1 MKNNHRNRK
10 RTNLYTQGQQF
21 AARVLF
27 IVGLL
32 GSGLGNVLAAPG
44 SEEISTSVLAELN
57 EEGLS
62 AEAQKLLQYV
72 SYLDQDSNSLIP
84 RSLMVALL
92 DIDQDQLTE
101 VCNSV
106 DASGLMNKIC
116 DDQDTMLGLTAN
128 AVPNSYKI
136 DPTTVLP
143 QLVKGLV
150 RVLPKLSDIEVS
162 VDTSWETEV
171 KLYRPHADK
180 VLKALKET
188 SQVVPSQ
195 GIDTFLLIMGKYY
208 YEKYEY
214 EAAWDYYKYYFN
226 KYKSMHEDEE
236 ATDAS
241 QSRVAAVEAFGNLG
255 AQLQDKREEVL
266 AILRQVAANGTKIKE
281 FREAAEE
288 ALKKLQ
294 SPGSSASPNLG
305 CVKSPK
311 KSIKSFWK
319 LAIRALGSDS

>member
-1 MKNNHRNRK
+1 MMNKPLAIANKPFRAMKVNPSKERSF
-10 RTNLYTQGQQF
+10 YTQGQQF

-92 DIDQDQLTE
+92 DLDQDQLTE

-106 DASGLMNKIC
+106 DSLGLMSKIC

-128 AVPNSYKI
+128 VVLNPYKI
-136 DPTTVLP
+136 NPTTVLP

-150 RVLPKLSDIEVS
+150 KVLPRLSDIEAS

-171 KLYRPHADK
+171 RLYRPHVDK

-208 YEKYEY
+208 YERYDY

-241 QSRVAAVEAFGNLG
+241 QSQGDTEDKKQSRVAAVEALGNLG

-266 AILRQVAANGTKIKE
+266 AILRQVAANGTEIKE
-281 FREAAEE
+281 VREAAEE

-294 SPGSSASPNLG
+294 SPGSSAS
-305 CVKSPK
+305 
-311 KSIKSFWK
+311 
-319 LAIRALGSDS
+319 

>member
-1 MKNNHRNRK
+1 MMNKPLAIAEKPFRAMKVNPSKERSF
-10 RTNLYTQGQQF
+10 YTQGQQF

-92 DIDQDQLTE
+92 DLDQDQLTE

-106 DASGLMNKIC
+106 DALGLMNKIC

-128 AVPNSYKI
+128 VVLNPYKI
-136 DPTTVLP
+136 NPTTVLP

-150 RVLPKLSDIEVS
+150 KVLPRLSDIEAS

-171 KLYRPHADK
+171 RLYRPHVDK

-208 YEKYEY
+208 YERYDY

-241 QSRVAAVEAFGNLG
+241 QSRVAAVEALGNLG

-266 AILRQVAANGTKIKE
+266 AILRQVAANGTEIKE
-281 FREAAEE
+281 VREAAEE

-294 SPGSSASPNLG
+294 SPGSSAS
-305 CVKSPK
+305 
-311 KSIKSFWK
+311 
-319 LAIRALGSDS
+319 

>member
-1 MKNNHRNRK
+1 MKNNNSK
-10 RTNLYTQGQQF
+10 INLYTQGQQF
-21 AARVLF
+21 ATRVLF

-92 DIDQDQLTE
+92 DLDQDQLTE

-106 DASGLMNKIC
+106 DALGLMSKIC

-128 AVPNSYKI
+128 VVLNPYKI
-136 DPTTVLP
+136 NPTTVLP

-150 RVLPKLSDIEVS
+150 KVLPRLSDIEAS

-171 KLYRPHADK
+171 RLYRPHVDK

-208 YEKYEY
+208 YERYDY

-241 QSRVAAVEAFGNLG
+241 QSLVAAVEALGNLG

-266 AILRQVAANGTKIKE
+266 AILRQVAANGTEIKE
-281 FREAAEE
+281 VREAAEE

-294 SPGSSASPNLG
+294 SPGSSAS
-305 CVKSPK
+305 
-311 KSIKSFWK
+311 
-319 LAIRALGSDS
+319 

>member
-21 AARVLF
+21 VARVLF

-72 SYLDQDSNSLIP
+72 SYLDQDLNSLIP
-84 RSLMVALL
+84 CSLIVALL
-92 DIDQDQLTE
+92 DLDQDQLLTE

-106 DASGLMNKIC
+106 DALGLMNKIC

-128 AVPNSYKI
+128 VVLNPYKI
-136 DPTTVLP
+136 NPTTVLP

-150 RVLPKLSDIEVS
+150 KVLPRLSAIEAS
-162 VDTSWETEV
+162 VDTSWETKV
-171 KLYRPHADK
+171 RLYRPHADK

-195 GIDTFLLIMGKYY
+195 GVDTFLLIMGKYY
-208 YEKYEY
+208 YERYDY
-214 EAAWDYYKYYFN
+214 EAACDYYKYYFN

-241 QSRVAAVEAFGNLG
+241 QSRVAAVEAFGHLG

-266 AILRQVAANGTKIKE
+266 AILRQVAANGTEIKE
-281 FREAAEE
+281 VREAAEE
-288 ALKKLQ
+288 ALKKL
-294 SPGSSASPNLG
+294 
-305 CVKSPK
+305 
-311 KSIKSFWK
+311 
-319 LAIRALGSDS
+319 